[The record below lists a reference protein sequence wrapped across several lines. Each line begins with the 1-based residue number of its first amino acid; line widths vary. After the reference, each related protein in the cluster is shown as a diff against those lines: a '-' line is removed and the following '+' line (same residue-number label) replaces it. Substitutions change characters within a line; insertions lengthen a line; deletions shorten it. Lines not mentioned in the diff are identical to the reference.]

1 MKERPDNMQ
10 THGLFEILKGPG
22 IGRIFSELYGRDEKI
37 VQEQIRRYE
46 RLVTQ
51 FQKHFSGEPAYLF
64 SSPGRTE
71 IGGNHTDHNS
81 GRVLAASVNL
91 DTIAAVSENGK
102 NEVKISSETFPKPFV
117 VDLDELK
124 PQTKEEGT
132 TTSLIRGIAARFKE
146 LGYKIGGFNA
156 FITSDVLIGSG
167 LSSSASVE
175 VLIGTIFNSLFNS
188 GKINSET
195 IAVIGQYAENN
206 YFNKP
211 CGLMDQMTIAVG
223 GIVAIDF
230 KNSGEPAITK
240 VDFDLSSH
248 DYSILVVDTGGNHAD
263 LTEDYAS
270 IPREMKSVAHELG
283 KLVCRD
289 ITLEQLLDKIPM
301 LREKPGDRAV
311 LRAMHF
317 IMENERVVKQVAAL
331 ENDDLERFLELI
343 NESGSS
349 SFKWLQNCYTPKNP
363 EEQGITL
370 ALALTEQYLM
380 ECNEEGACRVH
391 GGGFAGTIQ
400 VFMPNAI
407 TEEYIQRMEKIFG
420 HNSVEILNVRSFGP
434 LYLNAEI

>member
-1 MKERPDNMQ
+1 MQ
-10 THGLFEILKGPG
+10 THGLFEILKSPE

-37 VQEQIRRYE
+37 VHDQICRYE
-46 RLVTQ
+46 KLLTQ
-51 FQKHFSGEPAYLF
+51 FQKHFSDEPTYLF

-71 IGGNHTDHNS
+71 IGGNHTDHNG

-102 NEVKISSETFPKPFV
+102 NEVKVFSETFPEPFV
-117 VDLDELK
+117 VALDDPK
-124 PQTKEEGT
+124 PHRKEEGT
-132 TTSLIRGIAARFKE
+132 TTSLIRGIAARYKE

-175 VLIGTIFNSLFNS
+175 VLIGTILNSLFNS

-195 IAVIGQYAENN
+195 IAMIGQYAENN

-230 KNSGEPAITK
+230 KNSGEPAIKK

-283 KLVCRD
+283 GTVCRD
-289 ITLEQLLDKIPM
+289 ITLEQLLDKIPL
-301 LREKPGDRAV
+301 LREKTGDRAV

-317 IMENERVVKQVAAL
+317 IMENERVVKQAAAL
-331 ENDDLERFLELI
+331 ENDDLGRFLELI
-343 NESGSS
+343 NESGNS
-349 SFKWLQNCYTPKNP
+349 SFKWLQNCFTIKNP
-363 EEQGITL
+363 SEQGITL
-370 ALALTEQYLM
+370 ALALTENYLK
-380 ECNEEGACRVH
+380 NSGRKGACRVH

-400 VFMPNAI
+400 VFMPDEILDGYLKMIKNA
-407 TEEYIQRMEKIFG
+407 FG
-420 HNSVEILNVRSFGP
+420 GKSVEILNIRPVGSI
-434 LYLNAEI
+434 YLDLIKESP